1 MQTLLKSL
9 VVFSMYYIKL
19 NITLSHFQKW
29 EEESLWI
36 ADVFKD
42 ALISIGFD
50 SFVDT
55 TEGFEA
61 YCSEENYCLDK
72 VKQIAQENLS
82 FVEGLEISY
91 LEEKIEQKDWNAEWE
106 KDYPS
111 VRFSD
116 FCVVRPP
123 FNPQQ
128 EGVKYDIIIEP
139 KMSFGTAHHQT
150 TSLIIN
156 FISKEEIADKKIMD
170 MGCGTGVF
178 AILAMKMG
186 ASYAKA
192 IDIDIWAAENAKEN
206 AEKNSVSIDVLLGD
220 ANLLDEN
227 EKFDVFFANINRN
240 ILLADMETYSKS
252 IQEGGILFLSGFYLQ
267 DVEILEAECK
277 LYDLYLTDVETKD
290 NWAAMRLVK
299 KSK

>member
-1 MQTLLKSL
+1 
-9 VVFSMYYIKL
+9 MYYIKL

-240 ILLADMETYSKS
+240 ILLADMKTYSKS
-252 IQEGGILFLSGFYLQ
+252 IQDGGILFLSGFYSQ

>member
-1 MQTLLKSL
+1 
-9 VVFSMYYIKL
+9 MYYIKL

-55 TEGFEA
+55 IEGFEA

-252 IQEGGILFLSGFYLQ
+252 IQEGGILFLSGFYSQ

-299 KSK
+299 KKVNKI

>member
-1 MQTLLKSL
+1 
-9 VVFSMYYIKL
+9 MYYIKL
-19 NITLSHFQKW
+19 NVSLSHNQEWK
-29 EEESLWI
+29 EESYWI

-42 ALISIGFD
+42 SLISLGFD

-55 TEGFEA
+55 QNGFEA

-72 VKQIAQENLS
+72 VKQVAKENLS
-82 FVEGLEISY
+82 FVQGLEISY

-111 VRFSD
+111 VVFGD
-116 FCVVRPP
+116 FCVVRPE
-123 FNPQQ
+123 FNPKQ
-128 EGVKYDIIIEP
+128 EGIKYDIIINP

-156 FISKEEIADKKIMD
+156 FISQEDIAGKRVMD

-186 ASYAKA
+186 AEYAKA
-192 IDIDIWAAENAKEN
+192 IDIDVWAAENAKEN
-206 AEKNSVSIDVLLGD
+206 ANKNSVSVDVLLGD
-220 ANLLDEN
+220 ASLLSEN
-227 EKFDVFFANINRN
+227 EKFDIFFANINRN
-240 ILLADMETYSKS
+240 ILLADMQTYSNS
-252 IQEGGILFLSGFYLQ
+252 IQEGGVLFLSGFYTQ
-267 DVEILEAECK
+267 DVAILEAECK
-277 LYDLYLTDVETKD
+277 EFGLELTDVETKD

-299 KSK
+299 TQK

>member
-29 EEESLWI
+29 EEEGLWI

-91 LEEKIEQKDWNAEWE
+91 SEEKIEQKDWNAEWE

-252 IQEGGILFLSGFYLQ
+252 IQEGGILFLSGFYSQ

>member
-1 MQTLLKSL
+1 
-9 VVFSMYYIKL
+9 MYYIKL

-61 YCSEENYCLDK
+61 YCSEENYCLAK

-252 IQEGGILFLSGFYLQ
+252 IQEGGILFLSGFYSQ

>member
-1 MQTLLKSL
+1 
-9 VVFSMYYIKL
+9 MYYIKL
-19 NITLSHFQKW
+19 SISLSLNQKW
-29 EEESLWI
+29 EEEDFWV
-36 ADVFKD
+36 ADIFKD
-42 ALISIGFD
+42 SLISLGFD
-50 SFVDT
+50 SFVDN
-55 TEGFEA
+55 EKGFEA
-61 YCSEENYCLDK
+61 YCSQEKYSLDK
-72 VKQIAQENLS
+72 VKDCAEENLG
-82 FVEGLEISY
+82 FVQGLEISY

-106 KDYPS
+106 KDYSS

-116 FCVVRPP
+116 FCVVRPE
-123 FNPQQ
+123 FNPKQ
-128 EGVKYDIIIEP
+128 EGVKYDIIINP

-150 TSLIIN
+150 TSLIID
-156 FISKEEIADKKIMD
+156 FISKEDIAGKRVMD

-178 AILAMKMG
+178 AILSMKMG

-192 IDIDIWAAENAKEN
+192 IDIDVWAAENAKEN
-206 AEKNSVSIDVLLGD
+206 VKKNSVEVDVLLGD

-252 IQEGGILFLSGFYLQ
+252 IQEGGVLFLSGFYLQ

-277 LYDLYLTDVETKD
+277 LYGFELTNVETKD

-299 KSK
+299 K

>member
-1 MQTLLKSL
+1 
-9 VVFSMYYIKL
+9 MYYIKL
-19 NITLSHFQKW
+19 SISLSLNQKW
-29 EEESLWI
+29 EEEDFWI
-36 ADVFKD
+36 ADIFKD
-42 ALISIGFD
+42 SLISLGFD
-50 SFVDT
+50 SFVDN
-55 TEGFEA
+55 EKGFEA
-61 YCSEENYCLDK
+61 YCSQEKYSLDK
-72 VKQIAQENLS
+72 VKDCAEENLG
-82 FVEGLEISY
+82 FVQGLEISY

-106 KDYPS
+106 KDYSS

-116 FCVVRPP
+116 FCVVRPE
-123 FNPQQ
+123 FNPKQ
-128 EGVKYDIIIEP
+128 EGVKYDIIINP

-150 TSLIIN
+150 TSLIID
-156 FISKEEIADKKIMD
+156 FISKEDIAGKRVMD

-192 IDIDIWAAENAKEN
+192 IDIDVWAAENAKEN
-206 AEKNSVSIDVLLGD
+206 VKKNSVEVDVLLGD

-252 IQEGGILFLSGFYLQ
+252 IQEGGVLFLSGFYLQ
-267 DVEILEAECK
+267 DVEILETECK
-277 LYDLYLTDVETKD
+277 LYGFELTNVETKD

-299 KSK
+299 KIK

>member
-1 MQTLLKSL
+1 
-9 VVFSMYYIKL
+9 MYYIKL
-19 NITLSHFQKW
+19 NVSLSYNQEWK
-29 EEESLWI
+29 EESYWI

-42 ALISIGFD
+42 SLISLGFD

-55 TEGFEA
+55 QNGFEA

-82 FVEGLEISY
+82 FVQGLEISY

-150 TSLIIN
+150 TSLIID
-156 FISKEEIADKKIMD
+156 FISKENIAGKRIMD

-178 AILAMKMG
+178 AILSMKMG
-186 ASYAKA
+186 AEYAKA

-206 AEKNSVSIDVLLGD
+206 ANKNSVSVDVLLGD
-220 ANLLDEN
+220 ASLLSEN
-227 EKFDVFFANINRN
+227 EKFDIFFANINRN
-240 ILLADMETYSKS
+240 ILLADMQTYSNS
-252 IQEGGILFLSGFYLQ
+252 IQEGGVLFLSGFYTQ
-267 DVEILEAECK
+267 DVEILETECK
-277 LYDLYLTDVETKD
+277 EFGLELTDVETKD

-299 KSK
+299 TQK